1 MNPRLQK
8 TISEIEKTKI
18 KVAELQTRL
27 RELEVQRTDLENT
40 EIITLFRS
48 VDVAPH
54 ELADF
59 IRAYKEKPTQPPL
72 TQSYQSSP
80 AYQAEQEDR
89 LDDEE

>member
-8 TISEIEKTKI
+8 TITEIEKTKVKI
-18 KVAELQTRL
+18 AELQTRL

-40 EIITLFRS
+40 EIISLFRS

-54 ELADF
+54 ELASF
-59 IRAYKEKPTQPPL
+59 IKAYKEKPTEPPL
-72 TQSYQSSP
+72 TQSYQPTP
-80 AYQAEQEDR
+80 AYQAEQEDH